1 MDKKENFQDMH
12 PFIELKTKRFF
23 LRMLKPSDWKAIS
36 YLRSDTEVN
45 KFVKRPSAETKEKA
59 LAFIAK
65 IENRI
70 GEHSFYYWSI
80 SEESDSE
87 MLGSICLWNFS
98 YDRKTGEVGYDLNP
112 AFQGIGVMDEA
123 LKKVLEFGFNHL
135 KLHTI
140 EAYTQKNNRS
150 STKLLERNGFKR
162 NLDRTDANNPSNWIF
177 ERYTDHL

>member
-1 MDKKENFQDMH
+1 M
-12 PFIELKTKRFF
+12 
-23 LRMLKPSDWKAIS
+23 
-36 YLRSDTEVN
+36 
-45 KFVKRPSAETKEKA
+45 
-59 LAFIAK
+59 
-65 IENRI
+65 
-70 GEHSFYYWSI
+70 
-80 SEESDSE
+80 
-87 MLGSICLWNFS
+87 
-98 YDRKTGEVGYDLNP
+98 NP